1 MRTIAVT
8 ENEKM
13 SEYIMQCITDKDGVD
28 CYITTGEVVRCKD
41 CCEYD
46 EWLGE
51 HICVRLGSYH
61 GETKPDDYCSYG
73 RRKE

>member
-1 MRTIAVT
+1 
-8 ENEKM
+8 
-13 SEYIMQCITDKDGVD
+13 MQDEMNDPQ
-28 CYITTGEVVRCKD
+28 YTTAEDPDIVKVVRCKD